1 MTDTRISCTNLR
13 EILFSD
19 YESQFKLTQQNNPE
33 GTFRY
38 FRRISQDYR
47 KITLDF
53 LCVFMYNDTYN
64 ISA

>member
-1 MTDTRISCTNLR
+1 MTDMRISCTNLR

-19 YESQFKLTQQNNPE
+19 YESQYKPTQQNNSE
-33 GTFRY
+33 GTFRN